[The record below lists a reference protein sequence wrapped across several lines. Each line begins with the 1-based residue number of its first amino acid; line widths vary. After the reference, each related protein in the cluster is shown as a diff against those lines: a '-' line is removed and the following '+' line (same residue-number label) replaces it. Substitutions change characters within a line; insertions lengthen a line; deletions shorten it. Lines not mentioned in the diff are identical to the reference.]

1 MRSIIKPQI
10 NISPMVHRHFEDVSN
25 SLTCTSRPCRWKV
38 DVGRLAGEQAARYYN
53 PRTMDLNPEQQPSPS
68 QRSSMSFSRWGWSET
83 WKGTWAMSYINI
95 YSSKGTRT
103 PGYARCQFTSRYQV
117 SYALCVWKID
127 FKNVCLPSIQ
137 VLVFKCHFPIKGTK
151 IHGEMAD
158 CMTGQRKYKMTLK
171 ILWCQKAKECANRE
185 TTKPHGG
192 FMSKKNDE
200 TMSRE
205 KRLIHP

>member
-1 MRSIIKPQI
+1 MQMKSGCW
-10 NISPMVHRHFEDVSN
+10 E
-25 SLTCTSRPCRWKV
+25 
-38 DVGRLAGEQAARYYN
+38 AGWRAGCRYYN

-83 WKGTWAMSYINI
+83 WRGTWAMSYINI

-117 SYALCVWKID
+117 SYALSVWKID

-151 IHGEMAD
+151 IHGEMAWLYD
-158 CMTGQRKYKMTLK
+158 WAKKIQDDPEDFVVPESKGVCKSGNNKTTRWVYVQKKWWNDVKRKEVDSSVGASNGQSCNNLSDTVNKNIEFQRM
-171 ILWCQKAKECANRE
+171 KE
-185 TTKPHGG
+185 KGW
-192 FMSKKNDE
+192 
-200 TMSRE
+200 E
-205 KRLIHP
+205 K